1 LSETASNE
9 LFERLYALFLDFPL
23 QTHMPYAYF
32 VSINNVYSMQKL
44 RRNLMYLREGN
55 KFYVLLII
63 RENIEINDEI
73 NKTILFQ
80 TREIIF

>member
-1 LSETASNE
+1 
-9 LFERLYALFLDFPL
+9 
-23 QTHMPYAYF
+23 
-32 VSINNVYSMQKL
+32 
-44 RRNLMYLREGN
+44 MYLREGN